1 MPHIAFM
8 DTTVKSG
15 GDFAKQFLA
24 PSWDMLQ
31 HYRSGGTEEEYTVAF
46 LKKLTDN
53 KDVIVRMFSGFINR
67 FAILDLILGCY
78 CRDGKFCHRHLL
90 YRFLLEHVPNVEPGG
105 ELLSTSFEMVE
116 GYNPVIL
123 SFINFN
129 DEAEKACQQLI
140 GNEYTLRVD
149 TSLSDSEKIVAGLLE
164 AKEAIGRRCG
174 PILDKEGLF
183 ANHDDPDI
191 QIITVKT
198 VDDIYTNFFK
208 RWPLPAPEK
217 QERRF
222 TEWMDELYH
231 SCLPKEGKGLSER
244 SSD

>member
-1 MPHIAFM
+1 M

-90 YRFLLEHVPNVEPGG
+90 YRFLLEHVPNIEPGG
-105 ELLSTSFEMVE
+105 ELLSTSFETIE

-123 SFINFN
+123 SFVNFN
-129 DEAEKACQQLI
+129 DAAKEACKQLI
-140 GNEYTLRVD
+140 GNEYTLSKS
-149 TSLSDSEKIVAGLLE
+149 TAATLSERRSEALIE
-164 AKEAIGRRCG
+164 AMTAIGKRCG
-174 PILDKEGLF
+174 PILDKEGVV
-183 ANHDDPDI
+183 AGIDDPNVK
-191 QIITVKT
+191 IITVNT
-198 VDDIYTNFFK
+198 VDDIYDNFFK
-208 RWPLPAPEK
+208 RWPVPAPEK
-217 QERRF
+217 PESRF
-222 TEWMDELYH
+222 TEWMDDLYR
-231 SCLPKEGKGLSER
+231 SCLPTEGKE
-244 SSD
+244 